1 MRVADRIKVVVPY
14 SDKKVVVPSTWIIA
28 IVMLSY

>member
-1 MRVADRIKVVVPY
+1 MRVKDQIKAVVPY
-14 SDKKVVVPSTWIIA
+14 SDKKVVVPSTWIIT